1 MDVIPLWQGV
11 CMVVSTAR
19 RVREGLAELIRLVND
34 PATPTGDLRVV
45 LGECKAFGG
54 QLAVL
59 QADTAGGLAT
69 RERHGDG
76 GVGAL
81 AQAAG
86 LPRREAAG
94 HVRTVKQLQE
104 LPSVRDA
111 VENGDISVANA
122 RVLAAT
128 SDKTD
133 AEQVQ
138 QDAELLAQAAV
149 LSPEQFAREA
159 GRWAAR
165 RQPDDAEE
173 RYRRQRAR
181 RRLGIW
187 NGDDGMMHLRGELD
201 PVTGAKVRK
210 RFLLEAERLRRL
222 DLRNPHDNKR
232 TLDQRMADALDTLT
246 SHGSI
251 YAKTAT
257 TPNGSHDDSGGAKTA
272 TAPNGSHDGSSG
284 TKAAGAPDGS
294 HDGSSDTKAAGT
306 PDGSHNDNS
315 DTKAAGTPDGSHN
328 DNSDTKAAGTPD
340 GSHNDN
346 SDTKA
351 AGTPDGSHNDNSDT
365 KAAGTPDGSHNDNS
379 DTKAAGTPDGSHND
393 NSDTKAAG
401 TPDGSHNDNSDTKAA
416 GTPDG
421 SHNDNS
427 DTKAA
432 GTPDG
437 SHNDN
442 SDTKAAG
449 TPDGSHNDNSDTKAA
464 GAPDG
469 SHNDNS
475 DTKAAGTP
483 DGSHNDNS
491 GTKVA
496 GAPDGSHNGS
506 GGGHV
511 NGSGA
516 GADEGRSGAAGAADG
531 SGPNTGGGG
540 HVNGSGA
547 GVGDSRSGVAGNR
560 CGCGG
565 RPSADITIVQHL
577 SADGTEAFAEIA
589 GGEVIPRSVLEEHF
603 CNARIKGVVFS
614 SEGVPLWH
622 GHSKRVATKAQTNAL
637 RARYG
642 ACGGCGA
649 DMWICQGHHVQAV
662 SQGGPTNIDNM
673 MLLCW
678 GCHQKVHLHG
688 WREAPDGRG
697 LYTIEPPER
706 TRHGPAHAPDPP
718 PDHGPGPPRRN
729 RQPEPSSTDKPETD
743 PINPAAPP
751 QPETLFTPA

>member
-1 MDVIPLWQGV
+1 
-11 CMVVSTAR
+11 MVVSTAR

-94 HVRTVKQLQE
+94 HVRTAKQLQG

-159 GRWAAR
+159 SRWAAR

-222 DLRNPHDNKR
+222 DLRNPRDNKR

-257 TPNGSHDDSGGAKTA
+257 TPNGSHDDNSDTKAAG
-272 TAPNGSHDGSSG
+272 APNGSHDDNSDTKATGTPNEPHEGSG
-284 TKAAGAPDGS
+284 GAKAAGAPDGS
-294 HDGSSDTKAAGT
+294 HEGSS
-306 PDGSHNDNS
+306 
-315 DTKAAGTPDGSHN
+315 
-328 DNSDTKAAGTPD
+328 
-340 GSHNDN
+340 
-346 SDTKA
+346 
-351 AGTPDGSHNDNSDT
+351 
-365 KAAGTPDGSHNDNS
+365 
-379 DTKAAGTPDGSHND
+379 
-393 NSDTKAAG
+393 
-401 TPDGSHNDNSDTKAA
+401 
-416 GTPDG
+416 
-421 SHNDNS
+421 
-427 DTKAA
+427 
-432 GTPDG
+432 
-437 SHNDN
+437 
-442 SDTKAAG
+442 
-449 TPDGSHNDNSDTKAA
+449 
-464 GAPDG
+464 
-469 SHNDNS
+469 
-475 DTKAAGTP
+475 
-483 DGSHNDNS
+483 
-491 GTKVA
+491 
-496 GAPDGSHNGS
+496 
-506 GGGHV
+506 
-511 NGSGA
+511 
-516 GADEGRSGAAGAADG
+516 
-531 SGPNTGGGG
+531 GG

-547 GVGDSRSGVAGNR
+547 GVGDSRSGAAGNR

-688 WREAPDGRG
+688 WQEAPDGRG
-697 LYTIEPPER
+697 LYTIKPPER
-706 TRHGPAHAPDPP
+706 TYHGPAHAPAGFSSSHSDSQPPARTRHRPAHAPDPA

>member
-1 MDVIPLWQGV
+1 
-11 CMVVSTAR
+11 MVVGTAR

-76 GVGAL
+76 GVGVL

-94 HVRTVKQLQE
+94 HVRTVKQLQG

-128 SDKTD
+128 SDKTG
-133 AEQVQ
+133 AELVQ

-222 DLRNPHDNKR
+222 DLRNPRDNKR

-257 TPNGSHDDSGGAKTA
+257 TPDGSHEGSGGAKAAGALDGSHDGSGGAKTA
-272 TAPNGSHDGSSG
+272 TAP
-284 TKAAGAPDGS
+284 DGS
-294 HDGSSDTKAAGT
+294 HE
-306 PDGSHNDNS
+306 
-315 DTKAAGTPDGSHN
+315 
-328 DNSDTKAAGTPD
+328 
-340 GSHNDN
+340 
-346 SDTKA
+346 
-351 AGTPDGSHNDNSDT
+351 
-365 KAAGTPDGSHNDNS
+365 
-379 DTKAAGTPDGSHND
+379 
-393 NSDTKAAG
+393 
-401 TPDGSHNDNSDTKAA
+401 
-416 GTPDG
+416 
-421 SHNDNS
+421 
-427 DTKAA
+427 
-432 GTPDG
+432 
-437 SHNDN
+437 
-442 SDTKAAG
+442 
-449 TPDGSHNDNSDTKAA
+449 
-464 GAPDG
+464 
-469 SHNDNS
+469 
-475 DTKAAGTP
+475 
-483 DGSHNDNS
+483 
-491 GTKVA
+491 
-496 GAPDGSHNGS
+496 GS
-506 GGGHV
+506 GGAEV
-511 NGSGA
+511 A
-516 GADEGRSGAAGAADG
+516 
-531 SGPNTGGGG
+531 
-540 HVNGSGA
+540 
-547 GVGDSRSGVAGNR
+547 GVAGSR

-678 GCHQKVHLHG
+678 GCHQKVHLHN

-706 TRHGPAHAPDPP
+706 TRHGPAHAPGRVLLQPLRQPAARTHPP
-718 PDHGPGPPRRN
+718 PTRPRPRPGTRPRTRTASTKQATRTVLDGQARDGPDQPGGTPTARNAVHPRLA
-729 RQPEPSSTDKPETD
+729 E
-743 PINPAAPP
+743 
-751 QPETLFTPA
+751 

>member
-1 MDVIPLWQGV
+1 
-11 CMVVSTAR
+11 MVVSTAR

-76 GVGAL
+76 GVGVL

-94 HVRTVKQLQE
+94 HVRTVKQLQG

-128 SDKTD
+128 SDKTG

-222 DLRNPHDNKR
+222 DLRNPRDNKR

-257 TPNGSHDDSGGAKTA
+257 TPDGSHDDSGGAKTA
-272 TAPNGSHDGSSG
+272 TAPDGSHDDSG
-284 TKAAGAPDGS
+284 GAKTATAPDGS
-294 HDGSSDTKAAGT
+294 HDGGGGAKTAT
-306 PDGSHNDNS
+306 
-315 DTKAAGTPDGSHN
+315 
-328 DNSDTKAAGTPD
+328 
-340 GSHNDN
+340 
-346 SDTKA
+346 
-351 AGTPDGSHNDNSDT
+351 
-365 KAAGTPDGSHNDNS
+365 
-379 DTKAAGTPDGSHND
+379 
-393 NSDTKAAG
+393 
-401 TPDGSHNDNSDTKAA
+401 
-416 GTPDG
+416 
-421 SHNDNS
+421 
-427 DTKAA
+427 
-432 GTPDG
+432 
-437 SHNDN
+437 
-442 SDTKAAG
+442 
-449 TPDGSHNDNSDTKAA
+449 
-464 GAPDG
+464 APDG
-469 SHNDNS
+469 SH
-475 DTKAAGTP
+475 
-483 DGSHNDNS
+483 DG
-491 GTKVA
+491 GGGAKTA
-496 GAPDGSHNGS
+496 TAPDGSHDGGGGAEVAGALDGSHDGGGGAKVAGALDGSHDGS
-506 GGGHV
+506 GGV
-511 NGSGA
+511 KVA
-516 GADEGRSGAAGAADG
+516 GALDGSHDG
-531 SGPNTGGGG
+531 SGGVKVAGALDGSHDGSGGVKVAGALDGSHDGSGGAKTATAPNGSHDDSSGGG

-577 SADGTEAFAEIA
+577 SADGTEAFAEVA

-697 LYTIEPPER
+697 LYTIRPPER
-706 TRHGPAHAPDPP
+706 TRHGPAHAPAGFSSSHSDSQPPERTRHRPAHAPDPA